1 MSSECENICGHIN
14 VSYGVPMLGGEN
26 RGNLNDRFIN
36 MASSMDV
43 ISPPSLVTAVTAQ
56 SAHEQS
62 GQLAK
67 TENVPV

>member
-1 MSSECENICGHIN
+1 MWPYKCFLWGPHAR
-14 VSYGVPMLGGEN
+14 GGKQEI
-26 RGNLNDRFIN
+26 LNDRFIN
-36 MASSMDV
+36 VASSMDV